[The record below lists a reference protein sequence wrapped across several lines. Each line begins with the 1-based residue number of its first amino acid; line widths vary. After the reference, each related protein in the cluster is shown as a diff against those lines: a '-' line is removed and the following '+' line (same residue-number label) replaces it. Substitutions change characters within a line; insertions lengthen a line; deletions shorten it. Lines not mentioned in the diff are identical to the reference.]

1 MKITIIGAG
10 NMGRGIG
17 MRAVAG
23 GHEVEIID
31 RNPEDGRA
39 LADEL
44 GSGATAVE
52 PGGEIGGEVVVLA
65 VYYASITEAVEQ
77 YRDGLQGK
85 VVLEISLPLDWES
98 MDRLVV
104 PPDSSAAEE
113 TQKLLPGG
121 TPVVKAF
128 TTNFARTL
136 ESGEKNGSPLDVF
149 IAGDDDQAKQ
159 KVALLVE
166 GGGMRPIDVGPL
178 RRARQI
184 EHAAFLQVSA
194 QEPLGSGFASAV
206 KILT

>member
-31 RNPEDGRA
+31 RSPEDARA

-52 PGGEIGGEVVVLA
+52 PGGETGGEVVVLA
-65 VYYASITEAVEQ
+65 VYFASIPEAVEQ
-77 YRDGLQGK
+77 YRDGLHGK
-85 VVLEISLPLDWES
+85 AVVEISLPLDWES

-121 TPVVKAF
+121 TSVVKAF

-136 ESGEKNGSPLDVF
+136 ESGEKNGIPLDVF
-149 IAGDDDQAKQ
+149 IAADDDRAKQ

-178 RRARQI
+178 RRAREI

-194 QEPLGSGFASAV
+194 QQPLGTGFDTAL

>member
-23 GHEVEIID
+23 GNEVEIID

-65 VYYASITEAVEQ
+65 VYFASITEAVEQ

-85 VVLEISLPLDWES
+85 VVLEISLPVDWES

-149 IAGDDDQAKQ
+149 IAGDDDGAKQ

-194 QEPLGSGFASAV
+194 QEPLGSGFASAL

>member
-1 MKITIIGAG
+1 VKITIIGAG

-23 GHEVEIID
+23 GNEVEIID

-65 VYYASITEAVEQ
+65 VYFASITEAVEQ

-104 PPDSSAAEE
+104 PPESSAAEE

-149 IAGDDDQAKQ
+149 IAGDDDGAKQ

-194 QEPLGSGFASAV
+194 QEPLGSGFASAL

>member
-194 QEPLGSGFASAV
+194 QEPLGSGFASAL

>member
-31 RNPEDGRA
+31 RNPEDGRV

-44 GSGATAVE
+44 GSEATAVE

>member
-1 MKITIIGAG
+1 MKITIIGGG

-17 MRAVAG
+17 MRAIAG
-23 GHEVEIID
+23 GNEVEIID

-136 ESGEKNGSPLDVF
+136 ESGEKNGIPLDVC
-149 IAGDDDQAKQ
+149 IAGDDDGAKQ

-166 GGGMRPIDVGPL
+166 GGGMRPIDLGPL

-194 QEPLGSGFASAV
+194 QEPLGSGFASAL

>member
-65 VYYASITEAVEQ
+65 VYYPSITEAVEQ

-104 PPDSSAAEE
+104 PPESSAAEE

-166 GGGMRPIDVGPL
+166 GGGMRLIDVGPL

-194 QEPLGSGFASAV
+194 QEPLGSGFASAL